1 MDSGIEW
8 YQNLNREHSHSKST
22 DIEQQWTWMKK
33 QHWIVWI
40 LEKWNLMV
48 YHNQIDYRVP
58 LESDEN
64 GRTNWEWRF
73 NDYLIWDNIMNNN
86 KEVTI
91 FLKMAWL
98 IEINSEL
105 SIPICSYCDEYF
117 IVLLLHHYHLINI
130 NQFDVFLSYIKW

>member
-8 YQNLNREHSHSKST
+8 YQNLNREHSHSKSI

-64 GRTNWEWRF
+64 GRTNWES
-73 NDYLIWDNIMNNN
+73 L
-86 KEVTI
+86 
-91 FLKMAWL
+91 
-98 IEINSEL
+98 
-105 SIPICSYCDEYF
+105 
-117 IVLLLHHYHLINI
+117 
-130 NQFDVFLSYIKW
+130 